1 MPALQWL
8 REKVHFHLPEQ
19 DVKAIRDFALLY
31 SFFEA
36 KALNEDQAR
45 LGLLPRSTPGR
56 CKARWT
62 LHASKYPLLNS
73 SIDISATARKGR
85 LSRAACR
92 RRVALEVYGNRY
104 GSSVG

>member
-36 KALNEDQAR
+36 KALNEVRPA
-45 LGLLPRSTPGR
+45 
-56 CKARWT
+56 
-62 LHASKYPLLNS
+62 
-73 SIDISATARKGR
+73 
-85 LSRAACR
+85 
-92 RRVALEVYGNRY
+92 
-104 GSSVG
+104 